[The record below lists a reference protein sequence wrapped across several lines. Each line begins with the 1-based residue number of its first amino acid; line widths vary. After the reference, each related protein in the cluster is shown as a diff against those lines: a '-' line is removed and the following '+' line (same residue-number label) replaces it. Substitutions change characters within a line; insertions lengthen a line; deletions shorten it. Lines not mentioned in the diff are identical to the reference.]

1 MVLTKLCN
9 TFLLTGEILCTDDFF
24 HPPFIAGCS
33 GKHTA
38 HQMIMSVRM
47 CKGMQRIVLVYTK
60 FLTGN
65 KYRTT
70 GSQRDRT
77 LTITDCTCT
86 DCTGGIVTCTGSNLY
101 SILHTELFG
110 QLRF

>member
-1 MVLTKLCN
+1 MVFTKLCN
-9 TFLLTGEILCTDDFF
+9 TFLLTGKVLCADDLF

-38 HQMIMSVRM
+38 HQMIMAVCM
-47 CKGMQRIVLVYTK
+47 CKGMQCIILIYTK
-60 FLTGN
+60 LLAGN

-70 GSQRDRT
+70 GSQRNRT
-77 LTITDCTCT
+77 LTVANCACT
-86 DCTGGIVTCTGSNLY
+86 DSTGCIIARTGCDLY